1 MIATVRRV
9 HPHRM
14 MGWIQS
20 HQFKLFSADT
30 NADNLVLTKV
40 EEGNAVAKM
49 ILNRPS
55 VNSLSLEMCQ
65 AISKSIKSIESD
77 HPKVQALVLTSSNP
91 SILSAGLDLT
101 ELYNPDPQRLP
112 QFWNSFQQLFIDL
125 YGSRLAVIC
134 AIEGHAPA
142 AGCML
147 AMASDYRI
155 MASPTSNSSVDNEE
169 KRGGGGGTIG
179 LNETLFGIA
188 APPWLGQLMIR
199 TIGFRKAE
207 EALALGK
214 LFSPEEALHLGLV
227 DKIVPND
234 LVLDRCQDTA
244 AYWAKIPAQARVAS
258 KMLARKEYIDDL
270 ILKRELDNQHFCAF
284 IQNDAVQAGLGAY
297 LNSLRNK

>member
-1 MIATVRRV
+1 MITTVRRV
-9 HPHRM
+9 NPHRM
-14 MGWIQS
+14 MGLIQR
-20 HQFKLFSADT
+20 HQFKLLSTDKT
-30 NADNLVLTKV
+30 TDDLVLTKV
-40 EEGNAVAKM
+40 EKGNTVAKM
-49 ILNRPS
+49 VLNRPS

-65 AISKSIKSIESD
+65 AISKSIKSIELD

-101 ELYNPDPQRLP
+101 ELHNPNPQRLP
-112 QFWNSFQQLFIDL
+112 QFWNSFQQLFLDL

-147 AMASDYRI
+147 AMASDYRV
-155 MASPTSNSSVDNEE
+155 MASPSSVGDNVG
-169 KRGGGGGTIG
+169 KQGIVGTIG

-214 LFSPEEALHLGLV
+214 LFSPDEALHIGLV
-227 DKIVPND
+227 DKIVARD
-234 LVLDRCQDTA
+234 LVLEKSHEIATC
-244 AYWAKIPAQARVAS
+244 WAKIPAQARVAS
-258 KMLARKEYIDDL
+258 KMLARKEYIEDL
-270 ILKRELDNQHFCAF
+270 IAKREQDTENFCTF
-284 IQNDAVQAGLGAY
+284 IQNDVVQAGLGAY
-297 LNSLRNK
+297 LNSLRHK